1 MDNVFLLKK
10 GGETENVETIIV
22 RLTHEVDIEL
32 IKTAINKIAS
42 KRDITE
48 KDVLGYIDTQ
58 FNGISDVDKMS
69 NLNTFYY

>member
-1 MDNVFLLKK
+1 MNNLFLLKK

-22 RLTHEVDIEL
+22 RLTHEVDMEL

-42 KRDITE
+42 QRDIIE

-58 FNGISDVDKMS
+58 FNGISDVEKMS
-69 NLNTFYY
+69 KLNTFYY